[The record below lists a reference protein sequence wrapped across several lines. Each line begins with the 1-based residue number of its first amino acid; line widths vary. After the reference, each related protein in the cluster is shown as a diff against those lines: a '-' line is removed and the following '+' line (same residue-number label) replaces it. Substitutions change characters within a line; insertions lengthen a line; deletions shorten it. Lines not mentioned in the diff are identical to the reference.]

1 MRRKTKRALKSVN
14 CIMEYLVT
22 EEMSCSNTEWKDK
35 DGYSFHTD
43 IGYFDEGLIEFK
55 KMLERKL
62 RRKSG

>member
-1 MRRKTKRALKSVN
+1 
-14 CIMEYLVT
+14 MEYLVT

-62 RRKSG
+62 KRKSG